1 MVVEP
6 IIKVIESSD
15 PLLEKILER
24 SFLDQVQEDMPIV
37 VIIIF
42 QRQRSRALLPTS
54 RR

>member
-24 SFLDQVQEDMPIV
+24 SFWTRFRRQVW
-37 VIIIF
+37 
-42 QRQRSRALLPTS
+42 
-54 RR
+54 